1 MTGIPSTEV
10 SIRVPW
16 CATSTI
22 GVFMM
27 RKLAIAV
34 LLGSVSLLS
43 SPAVADAG
51 AQTVQESNTPLRERD
66 VIFVPT
72 REPVA
77 NAMVKLA
84 GVTKN
89 DVVYDL
95 GCGDGALL
103 IAAAK
108 LGARVVGVDID
119 PQRIK
124 EATENVRKAGVQ
136 DRVTLIR
143 GDIFDPAIKISEAS
157 VVTLYLLPSLNQK
170 LAPRLKAELK
180 PGSRVVSHAFTMGDT
195 WPPEKEEQ
203 ADGTQIYFWT
213 IK

>member
-1 MTGIPSTEV
+1 MRRLVLVALLVVTPFIAMPV
-10 SIRVPW
+10 S
-16 CATSTI
+16 
-22 GVFMM
+22 
-27 RKLAIAV
+27 
-34 LLGSVSLLS
+34 
-43 SPAVADAG
+43 ADDG
-51 AQTVQESNTPLRERD
+51 AQVVTESNTPLRERD

-103 IAAAK
+103 IAAAR

-136 DRVTLIR
+136 ERVTLIR
-143 GDIFDPAIKISEAS
+143 GDIFDPAIKIGEAS

-170 LAPRLKAELK
+170 LMPRLKADLK
-180 PGSRVVSHAFTMGDT
+180 PGTRVVSHAFSMGED
-195 WPPEKEEQ
+195 WPADREEQ
-203 ADGTQIYFWT
+203 ADGTTIYMWT

>member
-1 MTGIPSTEV
+1 
-10 SIRVPW
+10 
-16 CATSTI
+16 
-22 GVFMM
+22 MM
-27 RKLAIAV
+27 RTLAWVV
-34 LLGSVSLLS
+34 LLASVSFT
-43 SPAVADAG
+43 PVAVVADDG
-51 AQTVQESNTPLRERD
+51 RQVVRESNTPLRERD

-103 IAAAK
+103 IAAAR

-143 GDIFDPAIKISEAS
+143 GDIFDPAIKIGDAN
-157 VVTLYLLPSLNQK
+157 VVTLYLLPSLNTK
-170 LAPRLKAELK
+170 LMPRLKAELK
-180 PGSRVVSHAFTMGDT
+180 PGSRIVSHAFSMGDT
-195 WPPEKEEQ
+195 WPAEREEQ
-203 ADGTQIYFWT
+203 VDGTTIYFWT

>member
-1 MTGIPSTEV
+1 
-10 SIRVPW
+10 
-16 CATSTI
+16 
-22 GVFMM
+22 MM
-27 RKLAIAV
+27 RKLV
-34 LLGSVSLLS
+34 LPALLVSIVFAAA
-43 SPAVADAG
+43 PATADEA
-51 AQTVQESNTPLRERD
+51 AQVVRESNTPLRERD

-103 IAAAK
+103 IAAAR

-143 GDIFDPAIKISEAS
+143 GDIFDPAIKIGEAT

-170 LAPRLKAELK
+170 LMPRLKAELK
-180 PGSRVVSHAFTMGDT
+180 PGTRVVSHAFSMGED
-195 WPPEKEEQ
+195 WPAEREEQ
-203 ADGTQIYFWT
+203 ADGTTIYMWT

>member
-1 MTGIPSTEV
+1 
-10 SIRVPW
+10 
-16 CATSTI
+16 
-22 GVFMM
+22 MM
-27 RKLAIAV
+27 RKSAIAV
-34 LLGSVSLLS
+34 VLVSLSFL
-43 SPAVADAG
+43 PTPVVADAG
-51 AQTVQESNTPLRERD
+51 AQVVRESNTPVRERD

-143 GDIFDPAIKISEAS
+143 GDIFDPAIKIGEAS

-170 LAPRLKAELK
+170 LMPRLKGELK
-180 PGSRVVSHAFTMGDT
+180 AGTRIVSHAFSMGDS
-195 WPPEKEEQ
+195 WPAEKEET
-203 ADGTQIYFWT
+203 ADGTTIYLWT